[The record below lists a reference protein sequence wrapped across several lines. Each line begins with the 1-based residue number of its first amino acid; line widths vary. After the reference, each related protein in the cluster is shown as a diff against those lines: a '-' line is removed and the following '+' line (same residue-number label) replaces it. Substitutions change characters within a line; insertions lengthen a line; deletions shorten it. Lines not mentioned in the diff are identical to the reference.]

1 MILCQVREHDWQSK
15 VLTNLLLHAAPCKLY
30 NVLICLHESGLG
42 AHRKTTHVG
51 SPKSSGNSLPDE
63 TNKKLSQTQVS
74 RLTRSS
80 TPSAV
85 IEAVHKQKSL
95 QAEIVQIMSTNRRGM
110 KSLHPWRSL
119 DLACALLYPALDPT
133 IALEAL
139 RMADPTAS

>member
-1 MILCQVREHDWQSK
+1 MILCQVREHNWQSK

-95 QAEIVQIMSTNRRGM
+95 QAEIVQIICQQIEEG
-110 KSLHPWRSL
+110 
-119 DLACALLYPALDPT
+119 
-133 IALEAL
+133 
-139 RMADPTAS
+139 